1 MPVKDKNCTFRTLK
15 NEQSIMK
22 KVWLLGIAVL
32 LAALPCAAQQIMYS
46 NLRDLQEGRGDTVSI
61 LRVEKRSKNQILL
74 MGGADYRIEAIEN
87 PGMSRYLRKRCYAVQ
102 VDSDL
107 YVNCRKMR
115 YKRYRFG
122 NWYAPV
128 LRVGDRYYFRA
139 QPLGQVA
146 ASTATPADATKLG
159 GEVGD
164 AIAASA
170 LVSARVYY
178 ELDLQTGRAEF
189 IGKDRMMELLDG
201 YPELQEKLKAENSE
215 SAEVMEP
222 YLRGMTSGILQKQVF
237 EGVISDDVCQERLYR
252 LEVRTFEHA
261 TDDGGFILT
270 LTCPGKDG
278 ADDVVTT
285 YQGRRRVLRN
295 NINGRE
301 RVVWQ
306 MLCDDGKFLFNFFRE
321 NEQTLVLM
329 GKNLEPI
336 SPKANYSLKLQK

>member
-1 MPVKDKNCTFRTLK
+1 
-15 NEQSIMK
+15 MK
-22 KVWLLGIAVL
+22 KVWLLGIVAVFAVL
-32 LAALPCAAQQIMYS
+32 PCMAQQIMYS
-46 NLRDLQEGRGDTVSI
+46 NLRNLQEGRGDTVST
-61 LRVEKRSKNQILL
+61 LRIEKRSKNQILL

-87 PGMSRYLRKRCYAVQ
+87 PGLSRYLRKRCYAVQ
-102 VDSDL
+102 VDSAL

-122 NWYAPV
+122 SWYAPV
-128 LRVGDRYYFRA
+128 LKVDGRYYFRA

-146 ASTATPADATKLG
+146 SSTATPADATKLG

-201 YPELQEKLKAENSE
+201 YPDLQEKLQAEENE
-215 SAEVMEP
+215 SADVMEP
-222 YLRGMTSGILQKQVF
+222 YLCGMTLGLLQKQVF
-237 EGVISDDVCQERLYR
+237 EGIISDDVCQNRLYK
-252 LEVRTFEHA
+252 LEVRTFEHGK
-261 TDDGGFILT
+261 DDGGFILT

-285 YQGRRRVLRN
+285 YKGKRRVLRN

-301 RVVWQ
+301 RIVWQ
-306 MLCDDGKFLFNFFRE
+306 MLCDGGKSLFNFFWE

-336 SPKANYSLKLQK
+336 SPKANYSLRLQKEGEK

>member
-1 MPVKDKNCTFRTLK
+1 
-15 NEQSIMK
+15 MK
-22 KVWLLGIAVL
+22 KVWLLGIVMM

-46 NLRDLQEGRGDTVSI
+46 NLRDLREEQGDTVST
-61 LRVEKRSKNQILL
+61 LRIEKRSKNQMLL

-87 PGMSRYLRKRCYAVQ
+87 PGLSRYLRKRCYAVR
-102 VDSDL
+102 VDSNL

-128 LRVGDRYYFRA
+128 LQMGDRYYFRA

-146 ASTATPADATKLG
+146 ASTATPADATRLG

-201 YPELQEKLKAENSE
+201 YPELQEKLQAEESE
-215 SAEVMEP
+215 SADVMES
-222 YLRGMTSGILQKQVF
+222 YLRGMTLGVLQKQVF
-237 EGVISDDVCQERLYR
+237 AGVISDDVCADRLYR
-252 LEVRTFEHA
+252 LEVRTFKESK
-261 TDDGGFILT
+261 DDGRFILT
-270 LTCPGKDG
+270 LTCPGKAG
-278 ADDVVTT
+278 ADDEEIV
-285 YQGRRRVLRN
+285 YEGKRRVLRN

-306 MLCDDGKFLFNFFRE
+306 MLCDGGKFLFNFFRE
-321 NEQTLVLM
+321 DEQTLVLM

-336 SPKANYSLKLQK
+336 RPTANYSLKLEKEIEK